1 MRRIRGGAS
10 AVAVA
15 VTAVAVLAGCSDGD
29 SGGDSGG
36 GSKASGGGDF
46 ATACALV
53 KELPAR
59 MPDLPPSGG
68 QFGDYD
74 RATNR
79 LGAASLLAANAA
91 ADDPK
96 HQPFA
101 DALKHAQDAVART
114 FDIHQSEPDIA
125 TARGMC

>member
-1 MRRIRGGAS
+1 MRRIRGGAA
-10 AVAVA
+10 AVAMTAAA
-15 VTAVAVLAGCSDGD
+15 VVVLAGCSDGD
-29 SGGDSGG
+29 SGG
-36 GSKASGGGDF
+36 GSKASGGSDF

-53 KELPAR
+53 RQLPPR

-96 HQPFA
+96 HQPLA
-101 DALKHAQDAVART
+101 DTLKHAQDVIART

-125 TARGMC
+125 KARGMC

>member
-1 MRRIRGGAS
+1 MRRIRGGA
-10 AVAVA
+10 AALA
-15 VTAVAVLAGCSDGD
+15 MTAAAVAVLAGCSDGD
-29 SGGDSGG
+29 SDG
-36 GSKASGGGDF
+36 GSKASGRSDF
-46 ATACALV
+46 ATACSLV
-53 KELPAR
+53 QQLPPR

-96 HQPFA
+96 HQPLA
-101 DALKHAQDAVART
+101 DTLKHAQDAIART

-125 TARGMC
+125 KARGMC